1 MYQKLNGILSRF
13 LFDGDFKSLT
23 AIDEGHINTTY
34 FADFTKGKYIIQ
46 KINTSVFKN
55 PDELMHNITSVTEHL
70 SSTLQKQGEDPSRQ
84 TLHFLRTA
92 DGMPYYRDSAGA
104 CWRSYIYLDNCYT
117 VDSLCSKKEIYEAA
131 RAFGKFQYLLRDF
144 PSENLFET
152 IKDFHNTPKRLDA
165 LRLAVSED
173 KAGRANGI
181 KDEIQ
186 FFFDRK
192 ADTEIVVNL
201 LKSGELPPRVTH
213 NDTKINNVLFD
224 SETKKATCVIDLDT
238 IMLGSSLY
246 DFGDGI
252 RTSAATAHEDEKDT
266 SKMGID
272 LETYGAYVSGYL
284 DGTKGELS
292 DKEKELLPFS
302 VKLLTLE
309 CAMRFLT
316 DYLNGDT
323 YFRIKYPEHN
333 LVRARA
339 QIKLVKDIEE
349 KFEEMKKITSR
360 AIGGDLT

>member
-46 KINTSVFKN
+46 KINTSVFKS

-292 DKEKELLPFS
+292 NKEKELLPFS

>member
-55 PDELMHNITSVTEHL
+55 PDELIHNITSVTEHL

-92 DGMPYYRDSAGA
+92 DGKPYYRDSTGA

-117 VDSLCSKKEIYEAA
+117 VDSLCSKEEIYEAA

-173 KAGRANGI
+173 KAGRADGV

-201 LKSGELPPRVTH
+201 LKSGELPP
-213 NDTKINNVLFD
+213 
-224 SETKKATCVIDLDT
+224 
-238 IMLGSSLY
+238 
-246 DFGDGI
+246 
-252 RTSAATAHEDEKDT
+252 
-266 SKMGID
+266 
-272 LETYGAYVSGYL
+272 GA
-284 DGTKGELS
+284 K
-292 DKEKELLPFS
+292 
-302 VKLLTLE
+302 
-309 CAMRFLT
+309 R
-316 DYLNGDT
+316 
-323 YFRIKYPEHN
+323 
-333 LVRARA
+333 RAREHRA
-339 QIKLVKDIEE
+339 APPAKPQTQEHFSNKRAA
-349 KFEEMKKITSR
+349 SR
-360 AIGGDLT
+360 